1 MITSIE
7 DKLAALTTMSSAQL
21 QGEWRALK
29 GTPVPLISPSLL
41 RMALG
46 YELQAR
52 ALSGLSRV
60 SQQRLAQLGAAKT
73 VTQAVRPG
81 TRLIREWNGVAHIV
95 EVGEDGVIRWNGTVW
110 NSLSEVARAITGTRW
125 SGPAFFGLKG
135 RKGSQD
141 SGPRAGT
148 RKAAA

>member
-21 QGEWRALK
+21 RDEWRALK
-29 GTPVPLISPSLL
+29 GAPVPLISPSLL
-41 RMALG
+41 RLALG

-52 ALSGLSRV
+52 ALGGLSRI
-60 SQQRLAQLGAAKT
+60 SQQRLVQLSAART
-73 VTQAVRPG
+73 VTSAVRPG

-95 EVGEDGVIRWNGTVW
+95 EVGEDGVIRWNGAVW

-125 SGPAFFGLKG
+125 SGPAFFGTKS

-141 SGPRAGT
+141 SGTRAGT